1 MNETTI
7 LDEVYAA
14 RKSLWDEAGGTLDGL
29 FKFMR
34 DNPIPGVRYAD
45 LPTAKPRRPRGGL
58 NRARPP
64 RASTRKKAA
73 RP

>member
-45 LPTAKPRRPRGGL
+45 LPTAKLRRPR
-58 NRARPP
+58 ARPL
-64 RASTRKKAA
+64 RAAARKKAA

>member
-1 MNETTI
+1 MNETCI

-14 RKSLWDEAGGTLDGL
+14 RKALWDEAGGTLDGL

-34 DNPIPGVRYAD
+34 ENPIPGVRYAD
-45 LPTAKPRRPRGGL
+45 LPTAKPRRR
-58 NRARPP
+58 
-64 RASTRKKAA
+64 RASSLRAASRKKVV